1 MNKKGASI
9 AIIRVSRNDCELTNY
24 VNNICPEAEVQRLK
38 ITDDFT
44 LHRIVIRP
52 DMDKIFVDNLISN
65 LKKFSENVITVNK
78 NILWAEYKSCS
89 ACKFFH
95 ENDLAILSSKALN
108 NNTLFFRIMIENN
121 KKLNILNDKMEKLN
135 LKPVILETYNEK
147 CFELTAKEKEVLLY
161 AFKCGFFNHER
172 KESLT
177 DIAKSMNISVSSL
190 SETLRK
196 AIYKITKCYIDD
208 KITE

>member
-1 MNKKGASI
+1 MNKKGAII

-24 VNNICPEAEVQRLK
+24 INIICPKAEVQRLK

-44 LHRIVIRP
+44 LHRIVIKI
-52 DMDKIFVDNLISN
+52 DDKIFVDDLISN

-89 ACKFFH
+89 ACKFFR

-121 KKLNILNDKMEKLN
+121 KKLDILNDKMEKLN
-135 LKPVILETYNEK
+135 LKPAILETYNEK
-147 CFELTAKEKEVLLY
+147 YFELTAKEKEVLLY
-161 AFKCGFFNHER
+161 AFKCGFFSHER
-172 KESLT
+172 KNSLT
-177 DIAKSMNISVSSL
+177 DIAKSMDISVSSL

-196 AIYKITKCYIDD
+196 ALNKITKCYIDN